1 MEGLYIIFGAC
12 ISMVV
17 ALFFMKGKEQT
28 PVIDEEEDDFEVKE
42 VESDISLSSV
52 LEKPI
57 EEPSA
62 FDEDDI
68 TPETEIADFLNSR
81 RKPNG

>member
-1 MEGLYIIFGAC
+1 
-12 ISMVV
+12 
-17 ALFFMKGKEQT
+17 
-28 PVIDEEEDDFEVKE
+28 E